1 MLALRPMG
9 LVRSLRESSPRG
21 RLARGVLANVY
32 DKAAVTLVQ
41 LLSISVLS
49 RIWGAEAYG
58 VWLML
63 LTVPT
68 YIALSDLGL
77 GTAAGVRLT
86 QCAALGEYAQAS
98 RVFQSTIAF
107 VMATVTLAAAA
118 AVCFAVWYAL
128 EGRAVGDLSANE
140 IAVSIGL
147 ITVYSVILA
156 QMSIVT
162 VVYRATNKFA
172 FAMTFS
178 GTLILIEGG
187 ALASMALFG
196 FRLSEIAF
204 AYMLIRL
211 AGYIGFVLYLKKVEP
226 WVHVGVRDADG
237 ATIRELASPSAAALA
252 LTFANAVMLQGMTLA
267 LGASASPAVVAVFG
281 AARTLSRMP
290 LQLSGLVLRPSI
302 VELTRAMTEGN
313 QALQRRL
320 TRVNVCFA
328 IAATVPFGVTL
339 ILVGGALLKYMSGAE
354 LEAGPGLFAPLALA
368 SAFNAIW
375 TALSAP
381 LVAQNRQGE
390 FSYAY
395 LVLSMLGVGF
405 LLASPW
411 RGAGTAAMLMALI
424 EASLMMVVGLT
435 ALRSRRVSQQ

>member
-196 FRLSEIAF
+196 FRLWEIAF

-211 AGYIGFVLYLKKVEP
+211 AGYIGFVVYLKKVEP
-226 WVHVGVRDADG
+226 WVHVGIRDADG

-320 TRVNVCFA
+320 TKINVLVAA
-328 IAATVPFGVTL
+328 IATVPFGL
-339 ILVGGALLKYMSGAE
+339 ILVFAGSTILRWISGAE
-354 LEAGPGLFAPLALA
+354 LVAEWYLFVPLAIA
-368 SAFNAIW
+368 STLNAIW

-381 LVAQNRQGE
+381 LMAANRQSQ

-395 LVLSMLGVGF
+395 LGISLLSIVFVLIAPTGNAPFAAGLMAMCEFLISMLV
-405 LLASPW
+405 LTNVRW
-411 RGAGTAAMLMALI
+411 R
-424 EASLMMVVGLT
+424 
-435 ALRSRRVSQQ
+435 R